1 MSIYLVGD
9 AAAGFPYLRALN
21 AGLILGS
28 SLGKIIAGQYPFP
41 QARYNISTK
50 MRVGIE

>member
-28 SLGKIIAGQYPFP
+28 SLGKIIAGNYPFP
-41 QARYNISTK
+41 EKRYNISTK
-50 MRVGIE
+50 MRVSI